1 MHIFKC
7 WLTSVSKKSMPPS
20 GKNYVQRQTGQK
32 QYTPPPPTLFV
43 GDIKIN
49 SSIEH
54 LCNHNPQI
62 TFVFHAYFYLF
73 AKYLKFP
80 VEFHIVTSS
89 GQNREIL
96 LLSSRFAFLIRLGF
110 TARSCWRWQ
119 TLPAISFYNWFV
131 RAWRPW
137 TDKQKEK

>member
-1 MHIFKC
+1 MKNRGAHLQM
-7 WLTSVSKKSMPPS
+7 LTYECFRKIHAPEWTKLCPKTDRVKPI
-20 GKNYVQRQTGQK
+20 Y
-32 QYTPPPPTLFV
+32 PPPQTLFV

-110 TARSCWRWQ
+110 TARSC
-119 TLPAISFYNWFV
+119 
-131 RAWRPW
+131 
-137 TDKQKEK
+137 